1 MWETERR
8 MPVPCDRLLLTNP
21 TKPSQRRQ
29 APHTLASEVRER
41 ECSELNAERRD
52 VENPRGRFCWDNCPS
67 RNMMVSALYIRVVLE
82 LRNPR

>member
-41 ECSELNAERRD
+41 ECSELNAERREPERKILLGQLSIQEHD
-52 VENPRGRFCWDNCPS
+52 GECTVHKGCVRAS
-67 RNMMVSALYIRVVLE
+67 
-82 LRNPR
+82 